1 MSVVFYHLSMQLRWM
16 GASNVTLS
24 TLAAGVDL
32 FFIISGFIMVY
43 STDGGTNVSPFK
55 FLERRLIRIVPFY
68 LIATAFAVV
77 FLLSAP
83 HLSRPTGLAFS
94 HILCFF
100 SFLSALLSSPS
111 TFF

>member
-55 FLERRLIRIVPFY
+55 FLERRLIRIVPLY
-68 LIATAFAVV
+68 WIATAFAVV
-77 FLLSAP
+77 VLLSAP
-83 HLSRPTGLAFS
+83 HLARQTVLALP
-94 HILCFF
+94 HILA
-100 SFLSALLSSPS
+100 SFAFLPA
-111 TFF
+111 